1 MSSSL
6 CSILLRA
13 NTRRLPC
20 SYLVQ
25 QSQLISSNVNSPRF
39 KQSEPPPISALQTQT
54 SSSWFNEKMK
64 SIYKT
69 VSGGDRVSK
78 KELRS
83 AGFILCTYCTN
94 GANIRDFIEFFDL
107 PDTYFSWF
115 IVTELHI
122 WMISN
127 RVMSIGNDG
136 GEVIRDAMISA
147 LWHDCDSRL
156 KNLAEMSSKDRKFV
170 LNDLSQGFQVS

>member
-1 MSSSL
+1 
-6 CSILLRA
+6 
-13 NTRRLPC
+13 
-20 SYLVQ
+20 
-25 QSQLISSNVNSPRF
+25 
-39 KQSEPPPISALQTQT
+39 
-54 SSSWFNEKMK
+54 MK

-69 VSGGDRVSK
+69 VSGGDRVSN

-83 AGFILCTYCTN
+83 AGFIMCTYCTN
-94 GANIRDFIEFFDL
+94 GTNIRDFIEYFDL

-115 IVTELHI
+115 LVTELHI

-127 RVMSIGNDG
+127 RVMSMSNDR

-147 LWHDCDSRL
+147 LWYDCDSRL

>member
-1 MSSSL
+1 MNSSL

-13 NTRRLPC
+13 NSRRLPC

-25 QSQLISSNVNSPRF
+25 QSKLISSHVNSPRL
-39 KQSEPPPISALQTQT
+39 KQSELPPISVQSQSS
-54 SSSWFNEKMK
+54 SSSWLGEKMK

-69 VSGGDRVSK
+69 VSGGDRVSN

-83 AGFILCTYCTN
+83 AGFIMCTYCTN
-94 GANIRDFIEFFDL
+94 GTNIRDFIEYFDL

-115 IVTELHI
+115 LVTELHI

-127 RVMSIGNDG
+127 RVMSMSNDR